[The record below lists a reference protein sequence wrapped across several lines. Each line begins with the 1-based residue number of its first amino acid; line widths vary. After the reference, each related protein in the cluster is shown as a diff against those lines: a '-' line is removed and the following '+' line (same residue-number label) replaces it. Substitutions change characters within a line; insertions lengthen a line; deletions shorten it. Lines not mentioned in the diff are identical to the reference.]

1 MKRAA
6 AFLFAVVIGVF
17 AWLNFQRMQENRI
30 TGLPGGDVLPPLK
43 QTSPPAAD
51 GGNLMRA
58 AAADVEQVVVNID
71 TVMRPVSI
79 PDFGFLG
86 SRYALPEGAGSGVV
100 IRPDGF
106 IVTNNHVVD
115 NAQQIEVT
123 FPNGDKVRGE
133 IWGRDPAYD
142 LAVVKVARSGLP
154 AARLG
159 DSSKIRVGDQV
170 IAVGN
175 ALGLGTTVTSGI
187 VSALER
193 AVEGSEKSKGLA
205 KAIQT
210 DAAIN
215 RGNSGG
221 ALALLNGDIIGI
233 NTAILSTGPNGG
245 NIGIGFAI
253 PANVVRDIAS
263 QLIKNRKI
271 ERPAVA
277 WVGLRYA
284 PNSAD
289 IATALKQRYQID
301 YPSVTDGV
309 IVMDV
314 VSGAPAE
321 RAGVK
326 VFDNI
331 LQLDGK
337 GVNGEDGFRKAIT
350 AHKPGDR
357 VKFVI
362 YRPGLGKKITLDV
375 RLSAAPEPV
384 EEEEQEERAPRRSL
398 PFPF

>member
-1 MKRAA
+1 
-6 AFLFAVVIGVF
+6 
-17 AWLNFQRMQENRI
+17 
-30 TGLPGGDVLPPLK
+30 
-43 QTSPPAAD
+43 
-51 GGNLMRA
+51 MRA

-106 IVTNNHVVD
+106 IVTNNHVVE

-123 FPNGDKVRGE
+123 FQNGDKVRGE

-154 AARLG
+154 TARLG

-221 ALALLNGDIIGI
+221 ALALLNGDVIGI
-233 NTAILSTGPNGG
+233 NTAIDRL
-245 NIGIGFAI
+245 
-253 PANVVRDIAS
+253 PAT
-263 QLIKNRKI
+263 
-271 ERPAVA
+271 
-277 WVGLRYA
+277 
-284 PNSAD
+284 SA
-289 IATALKQRYQID
+289 
-301 YPSVTDGV
+301 
-309 IVMDV
+309 
-314 VSGAPAE
+314 
-321 RAGVK
+321 
-326 VFDNI
+326 
-331 LQLDGK
+331 
-337 GVNGEDGFRKAIT
+337 
-350 AHKPGDR
+350 
-357 VKFVI
+357 
-362 YRPGLGKKITLDV
+362 
-375 RLSAAPEPV
+375 
-384 EEEEQEERAPRRSL
+384 
-398 PFPF
+398 